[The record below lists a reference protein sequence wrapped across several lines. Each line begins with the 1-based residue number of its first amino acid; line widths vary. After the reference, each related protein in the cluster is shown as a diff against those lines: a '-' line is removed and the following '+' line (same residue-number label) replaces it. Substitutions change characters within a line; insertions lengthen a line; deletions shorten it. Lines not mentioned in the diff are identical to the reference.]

1 MRHIV
6 ILGGGFSGTLTAV
19 NLARLAPGA
28 LRITL
33 VNHGRPTGRG
43 IAYSTR
49 RPEHLLN
56 VAARNMT
63 ALPDFPTHFID
74 WLRTRTEYADLP
86 ESELREMF
94 APRRV
99 YGDYLRS
106 LALHH
111 LGPAAGA
118 PGQGFTQ
125 IEAEAIDVRSAG
137 KVAHVH
143 LEGHEPL
150 TAHRVLLAT
159 GNEAPAAP
167 RGAEVLAAHP
177 GYCANPWQPWEDR
190 LPPAGGRIVLLG
202 TGLTAV
208 DAIVTLLALDW
219 RGTIHAVSRH
229 GWLPQSHFKGV
240 EYPDFPPPEVDL
252 ARLGLAGLVTLI
264 EDHCERLRRA
274 GLNPAIVVDKL
285 RPQTQRIWQA
295 FSPGEKREFCERHA
309 ARWNV
314 VRHRIAP
321 SIQHQVVTALDASR
335 LQLTAGSITGL
346 EARGAGVRVNVRNS
360 KGGTDDLDGDLVIN
374 CTGPHT
380 RFSATTSPL
389 LRNLL
394 ASGAVVP
401 DDMDM
406 GVKVEPDFAAVAA
419 DGLRSRHLFAIG
431 PLLRGTLW
439 ETIAVPELRGQAL
452 RVAQTLVN
460 EVLPDTVAPFRPVRD
475 ETVIEYQI

>member
-1 MRHIV
+1 MRHLV
-6 ILGGGFSGTLTAV
+6 ILGGGFAGTMTAV

-28 LRITL
+28 MRITL
-33 VNHGRPTGRG
+33 VNHGRPAGRG

-56 VAARNMT
+56 VAARNMS
-63 ALPDFPTHFID
+63 ALPDFPSHFIE
-74 WLRTRTEYADLP
+74 WLRTRTEYADVP
-86 ESELREMF
+86 DADLRETF

-118 PGQGFTQ
+118 AGRHFTQ
-125 IEAEAIDVRSAG
+125 IEAEAIDVRSDG
-137 KVAHVH
+137 KVAQV
-143 LEGHEPL
+143 LLAGHEPL
-150 TAHRVLLAT
+150 AAHRVLLAT
-159 GNEAPAAP
+159 GNESPSTP
-167 RGAEVLAAHP
+167 PGAGVLATHP
-177 GYCANPWQPWEDR
+177 GYCGNPWQPWEDR
-190 LPPAGGRIVLLG
+190 LPAAGGRIVLLG

-208 DAIVTLLALDW
+208 DAILTLLALDW
-219 RGTIHAVSRH
+219 HGTIHAVSRH

-240 EYPDFPPPEVDL
+240 EYPDFPPPGADL
-252 ARLGLAGLVTLI
+252 TQLGLTGLVALI
-264 EDHCERLRRA
+264 EEHCERLRRA

-285 RPQTQRIWQA
+285 RPHTHRLWQA
-295 FSPGEKREFCERHA
+295 FTPAEKLEFCRHHA

-321 SIQHQVVTALDASR
+321 SIHQQVTAALNAGR
-335 LQLTAGSITGL
+335 LTVAAGSITGL
-346 EARGAGVRVNVRNS
+346 EAAGSRVRVNYRGPH
-360 KGGTDDLDGDLVIN
+360 GGAEHLDGDLVLN

-380 RFSATTSPL
+380 RFSATSSPL

-394 ASGAVVP
+394 ASGAVAP
-401 DDMDM
+401 DDLDM

-419 DGLRSRHLFAIG
+419 GGGRSHHLFAIG

-439 ETIAVPELRGQAL
+439 ETIAVPELRVQAL

-460 EVLPDTVAPFRPVRD
+460 ELLPDTVAPFRPVRD
-475 ETVIEYQI
+475 DAVIEYQI